1 MKFDILTLFPE
12 MFESVLGQSMLKS
25 AVENGVVRISL
36 VDIRDFT
43 TDKHHTADDY
53 PFGGGPGMILK
64 PEPVFLAA
72 ESVLRDSEPGSVP
85 VILLSPQGR
94 KFDQRVA
101 KELAARDEIMLIC
114 GHYKGI
120 DERIRLHLATDEISL
135 GDFVI
140 TGGELAAMVIVDA
153 VTRLVPGV
161 LGDLA
166 SAEGDSFYSGLLE
179 HGNYTKPR
187 DFRGHKVPEVLVG
200 GNHNEIRLWR
210 RKDSLRKTLLRRP
223 DLLAGAEIT
232 DEDKEILEEI
242 KAGLNLN

>member
-12 MFESVLGQSMLKS
+12 MFESVFGQSMLKS
-25 AVENGVVRISL
+25 ARENGVLRISL
-36 VDIRDFT
+36 IDIRDFT

-72 ESVLRDSEPGSVP
+72 ESVLRDRQPGSVP

-94 KFDQRVA
+94 KFDQTVA
-101 KELAARDEIMLIC
+101 KDLAAREEIVLLC

-161 LGDLA
+161 LGDFA

-187 DFRGHKVPEVLVG
+187 EFRGYKVPDVLVG

-210 RKDSLRKTLLRRP
+210 RRDSLKRTLLRRP
-223 DLLAGAEIT
+223 DLLAGAKIT
-232 DEDKEILEEI
+232 DEDRGLLEEI
-242 KAGLNLN
+242 KADLNLN

>member
-1 MKFDILTLFPE
+1 MKFNILTLFPE
-12 MFESVLGQSMLKS
+12 MFESVLGQSMLRN
-25 AVENGVVRISL
+25 ALDNGLIEVEL
-36 VDIRDFT
+36 VNIRDFT

-72 ESVLRDSEPGSVP
+72 ESVLRDREPGPVP

-94 KFDQRVA
+94 KFDQQVA
-101 KELAARDEIMLIC
+101 RELAGRDEIVLIC

-140 TGGELAAMVIVDA
+140 TGGELAAAVIVDA
-153 VTRLVPGV
+153 VARLVPGV

-166 SAEGDSFYSGLLE
+166 SAEGDSFYGGLLE

-187 DFRGHKVPEVLVG
+187 DFRGYAVPEVLVG
-200 GNHNEIRLWR
+200 GNHDAIRRWR
-210 RKDSLRKTLLRRP
+210 RKDSLRRTLLRRP
-223 DLLAGAEIT
+223 DLLACVDIT
-232 DEDKEILEEI
+232 GEDKKMLDEI
-242 KAGLNLN
+242 KADSNLN